1 MREITK
7 SRRER
12 KGRNFQRTIEPSLG
26 AHLGVDDL
34 TASESRSRQ
43 RSEGD
48 DATYQGHL
56 ALSSESAIRARI
68 RRLHLGRRWP

>member
-12 KGRNFQRTIEPSLG
+12 RGRNFQRVMAQSIG
-26 AHLGVDDL
+26 AGRGSDDL

-43 RSEGD
+43 RAEGD

-56 ALSSESAIRARI
+56 QLSAESAIRARI